1 MSVNGAIVQGEG
13 GSMSE
18 YAREFTVLGIAVGI
32 NTILTAID
40 LILRRYDKKGIK

>member
-18 YAREFTVLGIAVGI
+18 YAREFTFLGIAMSI
-32 NTILTAID
+32 NTILTVIV

>member
-1 MSVNGAIVQGEG
+1 MSVNGAIVEGEG

-32 NTILTAID
+32 NTILTVID
-40 LILRRYDKKGIK
+40 LIFRRFGR